1 MAHRCC
7 LPVLSASSS
16 CAHISRPLSAYRPA
30 NPAGSCL
37 HTMNVC
43 SNILIF
49 SFSYHDITNS
59 TITITITITTTIT
72 VCTMNLRD
80 VKAKLPWSTL
90 CVVAAPGKLIERLTP
105 RPNRPLSYI
114 HHNISHYIS
123 KHMDVHLYTA
133 YQSTKINK
141 YWFPFQNNNAI
152 ANVMYVCMYVCLP

>member
-59 TITITITITTTIT
+59 TITITITITTTIS

-90 CVVAAPGKLIERLTP
+90 CVVATPGKLIERLTP
-105 RPNRPLSYI
+105 RPDRPLSYI
-114 HHNISHYIS
+114 HTSQYITLYFKAYRCTFMHCLSEHNGKKLVFIS
-123 KHMDVHLYTA
+123 K
-133 YQSTKINK
+133 
-141 YWFPFQNNNAI
+141 
-152 ANVMYVCMYVCLP
+152 

>member
-16 CAHISRPLSAYRPA
+16 CEHISRPLSAYRPA

-49 SFSYHDITNS
+49 SFSYHDITNR
-59 TITITITITTTIT
+59 TITITTTSTIT
-72 VCTMNLRD
+72 FSTMNLRD
-80 VKAKLPWSTL
+80 VKAKLPWATL

-105 RPNRPLSYI
+105 RPDRPLSYI
-114 HHNISHYIS
+114 HHNISHNIS
-123 KHMDVHLYTA
+123 KHMDEHSYTA
-133 YQSTKINK
+133 YQSTMKKIGIHFK
-141 YWFPFQNNNAI
+141 ITMLLP
-152 ANVMYVCMYVCLP
+152 MLCMYVRLP